1 VPPNSRGQGQR
12 VEMMRNETQSFR
24 EQLKSANFEWVPPWE
39 VFENFFQTER
49 APRGERGYHRDM
61 FHDNLAPIG
70 SLVVAFG
77 LRCDSSRSP
86 KQTNRQAIRMPIETP
101 IAVFLGLC
109 CALFCL
115 EAVVNPK
122 SGSRGMKFQDHVSRA
137 SKFFTFQA
145 RWANFHIS
153 LIISCIFPHLPPIFI

>member
-12 VEMMRNETQSFR
+12 VEMMRNETRAS
-24 EQLKSANFEWVPPWE
+24 ESNFEWVPPWE

-109 CALFCL
+109 CG
-115 EAVVNPK
+115 VVL
-122 SGSRGMKFQDHVSRA
+122 S
-137 SKFFTFQA
+137 
-145 RWANFHIS
+145 
-153 LIISCIFPHLPPIFI
+153 